1 MVKVSIRLLIFSLC
15 KLREHIIRAATP
27 KPTIVGCVLIVGL
40 PKQSSYLVAKIQMPN
55 KAKDETLIA
64 AIIDDFED
72 KNYDDLDENF
82 CPPPGEGV
90 GDCEEDVLVL
100 ASFKQQGDQT
110 KLVTKV
116 FYATHVR
123 FI

>member
-1 MVKVSIRLLIFSLC
+1 
-15 KLREHIIRAATP
+15 LREHITRAATP

-40 PKQSSYLVAKIQMPN
+40 PKQNSYLVAKIQVPN
-55 KAKDETLIA
+55 KAKDETLIV

-82 CPPPGEGV
+82 CPPPSEGV
-90 GDCEEDVLVL
+90 GDCEEDVLVP